1 MEFRS
6 YLNNRDGRFYRT
18 ALVSNLNWFSN
29 LMGKGRYRVRQ
40 FIDVNLTRGWNRMDG
55 YRESFGFEDNAE
67 LRGLGE
73 EIYGNN
79 RLVVNSE
86 TVVFTPWHLYQFRF
100 ALYGFADLGIL
111 GYNGNLFKNGFYST
125 IGIGVRIK
133 NEHLIFR
140 TINIR
145 LGFAVGRTGLLNA
158 NYFHI
163 NTEDK
168 RQPIRYRPQKATVT
182 DYEDNTW
189 YGWD

>member
-1 MEFRS
+1 
-6 YLNNRDGRFYRT
+6 
-18 ALVSNLNWFSN
+18 
-29 LMGKGRYRVRQ
+29 MGKGRYRVRQ

-182 DYEDNTW
+182 DYEDLSLIHISEPTRH
-189 YGWD
+189 

>member
-1 MEFRS
+1 
-6 YLNNRDGRFYRT
+6 
-18 ALVSNLNWFSN
+18 
-29 LMGKGRYRVRQ
+29 MGKGRYRVRQ

>member
-1 MEFRS
+1 
-6 YLNNRDGRFYRT
+6 
-18 ALVSNLNWFSN
+18 
-29 LMGKGRYRVRQ
+29 
-40 FIDVNLTRGWNRMDG
+40 MDG

-140 TINIR
+140 TIRGIR
-145 LGFAVGRTGLLNA
+145 PSGS
-158 NYFHI
+158 
-163 NTEDK
+163 
-168 RQPIRYRPQKATVT
+168 IRGSGSRR
-182 DYEDNTW
+182 
-189 YGWD
+189 

>member
-1 MEFRS
+1 MAPVTVSFR
-6 YLNNRDGRFYRT
+6 
-18 ALVSNLNWFSN
+18 
-29 LMGKGRYRVRQ
+29 
-40 FIDVNLTRGWNRMDG
+40 
-55 YRESFGFEDNAE
+55 
-67 LRGLGE
+67 
-73 EIYGNN
+73 
-79 RLVVNSE
+79 
-86 TVVFTPWHLYQFRF
+86 

-163 NTEDK
+163 NTRQHRSGTGRKK
-168 RQPIRYRPQKATVT
+168 RPSPITRTIPGT
-182 DYEDNTW
+182 
-189 YGWD
+189 GWD